1 VSRGWSP
8 GLAAAA
14 RGYGVVVTGTDAPD
28 VPDGADATDEAQ
40 SPVERLQEHLG
51 EVSDRPDEMQ
61 QRLDDLGESIEATR
75 RRAEEQDLLP
85 DDAGPTAE
93 PGEDSDLPAAPGPVD
108 ADDADDLGD
117 PGEGHDAG
125 PG

>member
-1 VSRGWSP
+1 
-8 GLAAAA
+8 LAAAA
-14 RGYGVVVTGTDAPD
+14 RGYGVGVTGTD
-28 VPDGADATDEAQ
+28 VPDGADATDEAP

-85 DDAGPTAE
+85 DDDAGPTAE

-108 ADDADDLGD
+108 AFDADDLD
-117 PGEGHDAG
+117 DLGEGHDAG